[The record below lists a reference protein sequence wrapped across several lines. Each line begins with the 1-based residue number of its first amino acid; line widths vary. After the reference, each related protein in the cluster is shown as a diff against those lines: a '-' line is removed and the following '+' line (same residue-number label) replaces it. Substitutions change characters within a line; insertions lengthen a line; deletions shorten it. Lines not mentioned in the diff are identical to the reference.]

1 MLPATSSA
9 RPHEP
14 PISEA
19 DTAGLPGAIAAD
31 LLEASLCCTF
41 GAYRAAGL
49 LARRAV
55 DQVAVLRRVPLEKR
69 TLHEKLTWLLEAG
82 YLPPDLA
89 PDARA
94 VRHLG
99 TAAAHGT
106 EGVTMDEA
114 CAGVR
119 SSLAVAVG
127 VLLG

>member
-1 MLPATSSA
+1 MLAAMSSA

-19 DTAGLPGAIAAD
+19 DTAGLPSAIAAD
-31 LLEASLCCTF
+31 LLEASMCCTF

-55 DQVAVLRRVPLEKR
+55 DQVAVLRRVPLEMR
-69 TLHEKLTWLLEAG
+69 TLNGKLTWLLEAG
-82 YLPPDLA
+82 HLPPDLA
-89 PDARA
+89 SDARA
-94 VRHLG
+94 VRDLG

-106 EGVTMDEA
+106 EGVTTDEA